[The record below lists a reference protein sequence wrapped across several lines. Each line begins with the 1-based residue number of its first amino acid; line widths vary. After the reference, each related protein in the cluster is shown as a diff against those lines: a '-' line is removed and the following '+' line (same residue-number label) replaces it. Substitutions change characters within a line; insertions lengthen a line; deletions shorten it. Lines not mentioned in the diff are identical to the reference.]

1 MQSSFELTPKQAEY
15 IRNANHRWNVA
26 CGAVRSG
33 KSYCQISYCIPS
45 RLMERK
51 GLRGLRVILGATR
64 SNIERN
70 VLQPMRDIYGDG
82 VATGINSQNIS
93 RIMGE
98 KVYCIGADNVR
109 QVAKIRGSEIA
120 YVAIDEATDINPQ
133 VFEMLKSRLSLPW
146 STCDATTN
154 PASPNHWFKE
164 FLDSAERGV
173 DVYCQTYTIYDNP
186 FLPEE
191 YVRALE
197 AEYAGSVWFDR
208 YILGKWTLA
217 EGLVYANYTNA
228 LYESDFEGNA
238 DDYCISLDY
247 GTSNPFAAM
256 MWEKRDGVWYG
267 VDELYYSGRET
278 GVQKTDGEYLQM
290 LEKFAEP
297 IKDRRKSSH
306 YDGILI
312 HGEITERIPVIV
324 DPSAASFIALLRQSN
339 TFRPV
344 SANNDVINGIRRTS
358 TAIEKGLVKIHRRC
372 KQWIKEAQSYVWDV
386 NSVEDRPVKDFDHL
400 MDATRYMVNTNR
412 VVKPIRT
419 DGYVS
424 PFGGKTDVHISRF
437 H

>member
-33 KSYCQISYCIPS
+33 KSYCQVSYCIPA
-45 RLMERK
+45 RLAERK

-70 VLQPMRDIYGDG
+70 ILQPMRDIYGDG
-82 VATGINSQNIS
+82 IASGINSQNIA

-120 YVAIDEATDINPQ
+120 YVAIDEATDVNPQ

-173 DVYCQTYTIYDNP
+173 DIYCQNYTIYDNP

-197 AEYAGSVWFDR
+197 SEYEGVWYDR
-208 YILGKWTLA
+208 YILGLWTLA
-217 EGLVYANYTNA
+217 EGLVYANYTKA
-228 LYESDFEGNA
+228 IYEGDFEGPA

-247 GTSNPFAAM
+247 GTSNPFAALL
-256 MWEKRDGVWYG
+256 WERRGTTWFVR
-267 VDELYYSGRET
+267 DELYYSGRES

-290 LEKFAEP
+290 LVDFAKP
-297 IKDRRKSSH
+297 IFKHRERMTISPWT
-306 YDGILI
+306 
-312 HGEITERIPVIV
+312 GEEIIEHTRIPVII
-324 DPSAASFIALLRQSN
+324 DPSAASFIALLRQSTN
-339 TFRPV
+339 FRPV
-344 SANNDVINGIRRTS
+344 PADNDVLNGIRRTS
-358 TAIEKGLVKIHRRC
+358 TAIEKGLIKVHKRC
-372 KQWIKEAQSYVWDV
+372 AQWQKEAQSYIWDV

-400 MDATRYMVNTNR
+400 MDATRYFVNTMR
-412 VVKPIRT
+412 IVRPSLSDYK
-419 DGYVS
+419 S
-424 PFGGKTDVHISRF
+424 PFGGNNVHVSRF
-437 H
+437 Y